1 MRIGLDA
8 KWFFSG
14 PVSTR
19 TILVNL
25 LPELFKS
32 YEDHEWIIFL
42 DNKDKKCDFPFAQ
55 KNITVQYVWAE
66 SNLLSNIFVL
76 PRYLKRLNIDIIV
89 YQTFPAFKSSAP
101 SIAFIHDVLFR
112 DFPQFFTWKERLYFR
127 PLSLLAK
134 KATRLIATSEFVA
147 NDLVKYKYAK
157 SRNHIDI
164 VPLGVN
170 KQYRPL
176 KNHDPD
182 SVKKIKEKYSL
193 PNDFILYVGR
203 LNTRKNIEALLKA
216 MPYLENKI
224 IPLVIVGEKDWKAPD
239 LKKIVV
245 ATAIENRII
254 FTGRIATKELV
265 IVYALAKVFCFPSFA
280 EGFGLPPLEAMA
292 SGVPVV
298 VSNTAAMPEVC
309 KDAALYIDPRE
320 PNSIVRAL
328 NSLLQDHEK
337 FHQLKNEGLKRA
349 AFFSWEK
356 TAKTFMQSILNAA
369 QQNHP

>member
-14 PVSTR
+14 PPSTR
-19 TILVNL
+19 TILENL

-32 YEDHEWIIFL
+32 YEEHEWVIFL
-42 DNKDKKCDFPFAQ
+42 DSKDKKYEFPFVQ
-55 KNITVQYVWAE
+55 KNITIQYVWAE
-66 SNLLSNIFVL
+66 SNMLSNIFVL

-89 YQTFPAFKSSAP
+89 YQTFPSFKGDPA

-112 DFPQFFTWKERLYFR
+112 DFPEFFTWKEKLYFK
-127 PLSLLAK
+127 PLSLLSK

-157 SRNHIDI
+157 NRNHIDI

-170 KQYRPL
+170 KQYRLL
-176 KNHDPD
+176 KNHDPAN
-182 SVKKIKEKYSL
+182 VKSIKEKYAL
-193 PNDFILYVGR
+193 PDEFILYVGR

-216 MPYLENKI
+216 LPRLENKT
-224 IPLVIVGEKDWKAPD
+224 IPLVIVGKKDWKAPD
-239 LKKIVV
+239 LNKIVV
-245 ATAIENRII
+245 TTGIESRII
-254 FTGRIATKELV
+254 FTGSITTEELV

-309 KDAALYIDPRE
+309 KDAAIYIDPRE
-320 PNSIVRAL
+320 PDSIVNAL
-328 NSLLQDHEK
+328 NCLLKDEEK
-337 FHQLKNEGLKRA
+337 FNQMKNEGLKRA
-349 AFFSWEK
+349 ALFSWEK
-356 TAKTFMQSILNAA
+356 TASTFMQSILNAA
-369 QQNHP
+369 QQQIQ